1 MGEQFEKAVSM
12 KELCTAIR
20 QCKRGV
26 SHKDG
31 PTDWYNHAYTKAK
44 YLKDE
49 IERGKYKLR
58 PGAIV
63 KIYRPKYR
71 EAIAPWF
78 KDRVWQRSMCNNGVY
93 HDLTAHLSYDN
104 YACQVGKGTDLAVRR
119 TIRALQ
125 EIYRETGTN
134 EGWGVHLDIR
144 KYFPSTPHA
153 AIRALDRAV
162 ITEPGFY
169 PFLDEIIESVAD
181 GRDPAAVASDP
192 FGARGTGLGSQ
203 INQLHQA
210 ALLDDIDKALE
221 EFCKHSSR
229 YMDDFLI
236 LDKRKEICKRAEQTV
251 TDMLAVKGLRC
262 VNKNGMFRLKDGFY
276 YLGLR
281 FRLTDTGKVIV
292 RLHPD
297 AMRYERNALRGLK
310 RALDAGKTDMA
321 YIRIH
326 YQCFIA
332 RAEYS
337 RGDGAIHSMD
347 KFYTELFREKPIYKR
362 KRRYFY
368 GRYSVRQR
376 ENPASRTGESGAP
389 DRAEQDERDAGIR
402 RHDGRR

>member
-1 MGEQFEKAVSM
+1 MGEQFDKAVSM
-12 KELCTAIR
+12 KELCRAIR

-49 IERGKYKLR
+49 IEHGRYKLR

-78 KDRVWQRSMCNNGVY
+78 KDRVWQRAMCNNGVY

-125 EIYRETGTN
+125 DIYRETGSN

-144 KYFPSTPHA
+144 KYFPSTPHEA
-153 AIRALDRAV
+153 VRALDRAV
-162 ITEPGFY
+162 IAEPDFL
-169 PFLDEIIESVAD
+169 PFLDEIIDSVAD
-181 GRDPAAVASDP
+181 KRTPEEVARDP

-221 EFCKHSSR
+221 TFCAHSSR

-236 LDKRKEICKRAEQTV
+236 LDKHKDVCRCAERTV
-251 TDMLAVKGLRC
+251 ADMLAVKGLQS
-262 VNKNGMFRLKDGFY
+262 VSKNGIFKLGDGFY
-276 YLGLR
+276 YLGLH

-297 AMRYERNALRGLK
+297 AMKTERNALRGLK
-310 RALDAGKTDMA
+310 RALDAGRTTMA

-326 YQCFIA
+326 YQCYIA
-332 RAEYS
+332 RAEYCS
-337 RGDGAIHSMD
+337 GDGAIHSMD
-347 KFYTELFREKPIYKR
+347 QFYKKLFREKPIYKR
-362 KRRYFY
+362 KRRYLH
-368 GRYSVRQR
+368 GRYSDRQGAHPR
-376 ENPASRTGESGAP
+376 ARTGESGAP
-389 DRAEQDERDAGIR
+389 AQSQQGRGDA
-402 RHDGRR
+402 

>member
-1 MGEQFEKAVSM
+1 MGEQFDKAVSM
-12 KELCTAIR
+12 KELCRAIR

-49 IERGKYKLR
+49 IEHGRYKLR

-93 HDLTAHLSYDN
+93 HDLTSNLEYDN
-104 YACQVGKGTDLAVRR
+104 YACQIGKGTDLAVRR
-119 TIRALQ
+119 TIQALQ
-125 EIYRETGTN
+125 AIYRDTGSN
-134 EGWGVHLDIR
+134 DGWGVHMDGK
-144 KYFPSTPHA
+144 KYFPSTPQMQVKAH
-153 AIRALDRAV
+153 DREV
-162 ITEPGFY
+162 VTEPLFIPY
-169 PFLDEIIESVAD
+169 LDEIIDSYV
-181 GRDPAAVASDP
+181 DPRPPEVILADP
-192 FGARGTGLGSQ
+192 FGKRGTGLGSQ
-203 INQLHQA
+203 INQLNET
-210 ALLDDIDKALE
+210 ALLDDIDKALS

-236 LDKRKEICKRAEQTV
+236 LDKHKEVCQKAEETIR
-251 TDMLAVKGLRC
+251 DMMAQKGLQ
-262 VNKNGMFRLKDGFY
+262 VTNKNGCFRLKDGFF

-292 RLHPD
+292 RLGKD
-297 AMRYERNALRGLK
+297 AMKNERNALRGLK
-310 RALDAGKTDMA
+310 RQLDAGKTDMA
-321 YIRIH
+321 YIRVH

-347 KFYTELFREKPIYKR
+347 QFYKELFREKPIYKR

-376 ENPASRTGESGAP
+376 ADPASRTGESGAP

-402 RHDGRR
+402 RHDGGR